1 LDELIDLYW
10 VALSTELEENSNFYV
25 AENTCIYIDVD
36 ELNDILSTNGH
47 LKVYE
52 AGEINNL

>member
-1 LDELIDLYW
+1 MDELIDLYW
-10 VALSTELEENSNFYV
+10 VALSTKLEENLIFYV

-36 ELNDILSTNGH
+36 ELNDMLSTNGH
-47 LKVYE
+47 IKVYE

>member
-10 VALSTELEENSNFYV
+10 VALSTELEENSHFYV

-47 LKVYE
+47 IKVYE